1 MNAND
6 RERLV
11 RIVTEEVKNHLA
23 ATGKVP
29 PARPGSGNAVKV
41 LTEAKVRAA
50 LRQGATEVRVT
61 LKAVITPSARE
72 LAELNNLKIIAV

>member
-11 RIVTEEVKNHLA
+11 RIVTEEVKKHLA
-23 ATGKVP
+23 ASGRVP
-29 PARPGSGNAVKV
+29 PARPGGGNAVKV
-41 LTEAKVRAA
+41 LTEDKVRAA
-50 LRQGATEVRVT
+50 LKQGATEIRVAV
-61 LKAVITPSARE
+61 KAVITTSARE

>member
-11 RIVTEEVKNHLA
+11 RIVTDEVKKHLA
-23 ATGKVP
+23 AAGHVP

-41 LTEAKVRAA
+41 LTEAKVREVMK
-50 LRQGATEVRVT
+50 RGGTEIKVT
-61 LKAVITPSARE
+61 LKAVVTPSARE
-72 LAELNNLKIIAV
+72 LAELNSIKIIAG

>member
-11 RIVTEEVKNHLA
+11 RIVTEEVKKHLA
-23 ATGKVP
+23 ATGRVA
-29 PARPGSGNAVKV
+29 PARGSSGVCKV
-41 LTEAKVRAA
+41 LTETKVRAA
-50 LRQGATEVRVT
+50 LKQGATEIKVT

-72 LAELNNLKIIAV
+72 LAEANGIKLIAG